1 MPRKARID
9 YPGGVHHLIV
19 RGIEWK
25 RIFQDDQDR
34 NAFLDR
40 LGLLLLESK
49 TTCFAWALL
58 PNHVHLLVRS
68 GEISLAGLMGRLL
81 TGYRS
86 EERRVG
92 KEWRS
97 RWA

>member
-9 YPGGVHHLIV
+9 FPGGVQHLII
-19 RGIEWK
+19 RGIERK

-34 NAFLDR
+34 NAFVDR

-49 TTCFAWALL
+49 TSCFAWALL

-68 GEISLAGLMGRLL
+68 GVIPAIGV
-81 TGYRS
+81 RS
-86 EERRVG
+86 
-92 KEWRS
+92 
-97 RWA
+97 

>member
-19 RGIEWK
+19 RGIERK

-40 LGLLLLESK
+40 LGFLLLESE
-49 TTCFAWALL
+49 TSCFAWALL
-58 PNHVHLLVRS
+58 
-68 GEISLAGLMGRLL
+68 
-81 TGYRS
+81 
-86 EERRVG
+86 
-92 KEWRS
+92 
-97 RWA
+97 